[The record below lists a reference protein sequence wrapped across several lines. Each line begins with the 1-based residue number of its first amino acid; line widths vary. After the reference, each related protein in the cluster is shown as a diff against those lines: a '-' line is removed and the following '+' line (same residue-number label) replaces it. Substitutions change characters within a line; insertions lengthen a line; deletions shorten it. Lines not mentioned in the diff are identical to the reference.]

1 MVNLQEYS
9 PEYLYL
15 LYSKYTKGANNSAG
29 GGAFCDSYHACDNI
43 LSEGLKMSA
52 EDTFSVVKERIDKF
66 DLSQTHTPEEWQ
78 SYFDDGIFVL
88 DHVDYEMKEHAL
100 ERIQKGMWSEN
111 NQHFDQGDFNAAT
124 AARRLQPVLEAILQ
138 QQEKERC
145 LIRFTMWSLFSEEQK
160 EFFSQW
166 VNQAEANG
174 SISAVTAAT
183 ARIQAELYPKEDW
196 NLAKSFW
203 EPFFD
208 HPNDLLRAASG
219 AALGAMCL
227 DGAINLPELGMVLM
241 AVKEREIAR
250 PGFAGAFLG
259 QLQTDSAAIAEI
271 EESGVNLS
279 DWILEII
286 SKRSTDE
293 PCVPYYNGIDFY
305 AHEILSTNPEAVR
318 KLIDS
323 GAESVAAMA
332 ATEEDRCIDGMQ
344 VLLEELALSA
354 DEFVSRIC
362 CWHLAGQ
369 YRFLHPEGERRGYV
383 QLEERED
390 VDIFLVFDPEELD
403 DRPYVA
409 TIYPKESALTGST
422 FLTDGVAWKWIDRL
436 VPPELRPPMKDN
448 DWPYK
453 TPQIDSDSAMYVY
466 GEYVVD
472 LFGDAETKRWSHV
485 WVKWP
490 LRSSEW

>member
-1 MVNLQEYS
+1 
-9 PEYLYL
+9 
-15 LYSKYTKGANNSAG
+15 
-29 GGAFCDSYHACDNI
+29 
-43 LSEGLKMSA
+43 MSA
-52 EDTFSVVKERIDKF
+52 EGTFSVMKERIDKF
-66 DLSQTHTPEEWQ
+66 DLSRAHTPEEWQ
-78 SYFDDGIFVL
+78 RYFDDGISVL
-88 DHVDYEMKEHAL
+88 DHVDYEMQEYAL
-100 ERIQKGMWSEN
+100 ERIQKGIWSEN
-111 NQHFDQGDFNAAT
+111 SQHFDQDDFTVAA
-124 AARRLQPVLEAILQ
+124 AALRLQPVLEAILQ

-160 EFFSQW
+160 EFLSQW
-166 VNQAEANG
+166 MNQAEADG
-174 SISAVTAAT
+174 IISEVAAAM

-196 NLAKSFW
+196 NLAKSFL

-219 AALGAMCL
+219 AAFGAMYL
-227 DGAINLPELGMVLM
+227 DGVDNLPLLDKVMQE
-241 AVKEREIAR
+241 VKEREIAR

-259 QLQTDSAAIAEI
+259 QLRMDSVAIAEI
-271 EESGVNLS
+271 EEGGVNLS

-286 SKRSTDE
+286 AKRSTDE
-293 PCVPYYNGIDFY
+293 PCVPCYNGIDFH
-305 AHEILSTNPEAVR
+305 AHEILRANPEAVR
-318 KLIDS
+318 LLIDS

-344 VLLEELALSA
+344 AHLEELALSA

-362 CWHLAGQ
+362 CWHLSGQ

-390 VDIFLVFDPEELD
+390 VDIFLVFNPEELE
-403 DRPYVA
+403 DRPYAA
-409 TIYPKESALTGST
+409 TIYPKESSLTGQA
-422 FLTDGVAWKWIDRL
+422 FLTDRVAWKWIDRL
-436 VPPELRPPMKDN
+436 VPPELRAPMKDN

-466 GEYVVD
+466 GVSVVD
-472 LFGDAETKRWSHV
+472 LFGDTETKKWSHV